1 MLVSFDLAVIDYR
14 VGSSRYLIFELWEAR
29 YSLPGVSRV
38 RKRFEC
44 PPRATHSFGST
55 LSLPAAHHHHHISNM
70 QQGIIIRS
78 STQRHYSLES

>member
-29 YSLPGVSRV
+29 YSLPGVLRV
-38 RKRFEC
+38 RKRSEMS
-44 PPRATHSFGST
+44 PSRHTQLREHIIITP
-55 LSLPAAHHHHHISNM
+55 HHHISNM